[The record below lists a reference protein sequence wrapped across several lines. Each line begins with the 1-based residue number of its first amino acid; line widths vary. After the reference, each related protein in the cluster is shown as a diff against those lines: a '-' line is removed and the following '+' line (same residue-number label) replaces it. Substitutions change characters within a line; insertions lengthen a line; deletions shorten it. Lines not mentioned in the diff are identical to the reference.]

1 MAAARTSGRRVSAAS
16 YEARRFGVR
25 SAMPLRTAGA
35 LCPEGVFL
43 PVDGRKYA
51 AVSRQVM
58 AILRRFTPLVEQIS
72 IDEAFLDVAG
82 TRGAARR
89 RPSRSAGRSGR
100 PSATSSS

>member
-1 MAAARTSGRRVSAAS
+1 
-16 YEARRFGVR
+16 
-25 SAMPLRTAGA
+25 MPLRTAAA
-35 LCPEGVFL
+35 LCPEAVFV

-58 AILRRFTPLVEQIS
+58 DILRRFTPAVEPIS

-82 TRGAARR
+82 TEALHGTPVHDRAVHQGA
-89 RPSRSAGRSGR
+89 